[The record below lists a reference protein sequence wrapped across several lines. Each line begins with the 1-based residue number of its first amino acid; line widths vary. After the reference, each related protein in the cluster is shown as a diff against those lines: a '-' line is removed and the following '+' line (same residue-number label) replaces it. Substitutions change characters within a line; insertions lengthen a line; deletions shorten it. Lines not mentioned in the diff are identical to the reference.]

1 MASRASIKQ
10 LNCSGEPVTARS
22 LASSR
27 GPGRQIVAAGNINT
41 KGEEAVGP
49 LQVTDPSAKQ
59 AARFRPVSGSGGP
72 RVSND
77 LAVRAKTLDF
87 DLLAAEFVPDRLD
100 VVRANLLQ
108 PDFLDDPR
116 RLVDQRVLGSL
127 DDPHRAVRPIDF
139 AHESRIGNRLAQ
151 HFRMLL
157 VERDVLS
164 DFALGN
170 EPPNAGPTRFV
181 HFLADFQ
188 VLLCE
193 AQDIGLRSGELGRDG
208 NLLLVCQREGG
219 KFLLDRLDM
228 RSRSDA

>member
-1 MASRASIKQ
+1 MARMRPLSRAMTTRLTSAGSIARKA
-10 LNCSGEPVTARS
+10 SGIHETFTVRRISYGEGVERVFPVNS
-22 LASSR
+22 
-27 GPGRQIVAAGNINT
+27 PNIE
-41 KGEEAVGP
+41 KI
-49 LQVTDPSAKQ
+49 
-59 AARFRPVSGSGGP
+59 
-72 RVSND
+72 
-77 LAVRAKTLDF
+77 
-87 DLLAAEFVPDRLD
+87 DLLAAKFVPDRLD
-100 VVRANLLQ
+100 VVGANLLE

-127 DDPHRAVRPIDF
+127 DDLDRAVRPIDF

-164 DFALGN
+164 DFALGH

-193 AQDIGLRSGELGRDG
+193 AQDIGLRSGELGSDG
-208 NLLLVCQREGG
+208 NLLLVRQREGG